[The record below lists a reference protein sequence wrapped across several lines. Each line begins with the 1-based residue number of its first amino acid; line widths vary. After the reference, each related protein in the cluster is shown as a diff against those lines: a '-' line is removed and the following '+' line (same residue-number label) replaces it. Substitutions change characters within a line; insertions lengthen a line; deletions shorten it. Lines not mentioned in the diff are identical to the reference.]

1 STGYVDSVKATVDEQ
16 GDLINANTERLSGV
30 YAKVTP
36 LTADSTSLTADSS
49 STEAGSWSLQSAA
62 AEGDLA
68 LSKRIDITQAQ
79 IDENK
84 ATIASESTARVNA
97 DSALGQRIDT
107 VQAQFSSNLATVQ
120 SQVKTV
126 SDAQGATAGK
136 VDTIQSTVDG
146 HTASIRTQQDAIDGI
161 STQYT
166 VKLDT
171 GGYVAGF
178 GLMNSGK
185 SSNFIIRADM
195 FAIAPPAA
203 NGNAAK
209 YAFVYQA
216 SPVTL
221 PNGTVIPAG
230 LKLDDAVIG
239 TVNADKLWVE
249 KLSSISSDLGALK
262 AKSANIEDG
271 AIQTAHIGNA
281 QVDTLKIKDNA
292 VTVPVSAFAE
302 ISVAVNTEYVTIQT
316 LAVPSDMGHTTLTFG
331 AVFSFTGYSPKQQ
344 VLCRVLKN
352 DQVVFEDLEVH
363 FIEHS
368 SVALITDANG
378 SHNHNGSTVNVSGN
392 TGQDGSHSHSFNSSG
407 TTGSTNAGGT
417 FHSHSFNANG
427 STNSNGSHSHSVNL
441 SGNVVM
447 SEGGA
452 HTHNITVQG
461 NSRSAGTLNIS
472 RHDSTGIAGTFKLQ
486 LKAVSG
492 GSMNVSQR
500 YIHAM
505 TMRK

>member
-1 STGYVDSVKATVDEQ
+1 MQ
-16 GDLINANTERLSGV
+16 
-30 YAKVTP
+30 
-36 LTADSTSLTADSS
+36 
-49 STEAGSWSLQSAA
+49 
-62 AEGDLA
+62 
-68 LSKRIDITQAQ
+68 
-79 IDENK
+79 
-84 ATIASESTARVNA
+84 
-97 DSALGQRIDT
+97 
-107 VQAQFSSNLATVQ
+107 VQFLSNLATVQ
-120 SQVKTV
+120 SEVKTV

-392 TGQDGSHSHSFNSSG
+392 TGQDGSHSHSFNASG
-407 TTGSTNAGGT
+407 TTGSTNAGGDY
-417 FHSHSFNANG
+417 HSHSFNANG